1 MPAKKKEEHDKYAAT
16 SWGSSTEDLECPSG
30 QVCLVR
36 RIDPMQLLA
45 DGVLSK
51 SDMLTAMVDQKHVS
65 RKAKGGKSSAKSQ
78 EMSNEMVMKQA
89 LKDPKKMQELVD
101 VVNAVTL
108 ATVIRPELHP
118 IPEDDEDRV
127 PGNVYVDSVDI
138 NDKMFIVQYAFA
150 GHRDAAKFRGEL
162 QQSVERLA
170 NGEGVPEEA
179 E

>member
-1 MPAKKKEEHDKYAAT
+1 MPAQKKRESDKYAPT
-16 SWGSSTEDLECPSG
+16 SWGASSEDLECPSG

-51 SDMLTAMVDQKHVS
+51 SDMLTALVDQKHVS
-65 RKAKGGKSSAKSQ
+65 KKAKGGRNSAKSQ

-108 ATVIRPELHP
+108 ATVIKPELHP
-118 IPEDDEDRV
+118 VPEDEEDRI
-127 PGNVYVDSVDI
+127 PGNVYIDSVDI

-150 GHRDAAKFRGEL
+150 GHRDAAKFRREL

-170 NGEGVPEEA
+170 DGEGVPEET